1 MSTVVS
7 TSLQRTTNDQ
17 DSHVTKAFYIT
28 NFVANNYSNKVI
40 LWSFVQNR
48 VVDTLCIN

>member
-7 TSLQRTTNDQ
+7 TSLQRTTNNQ
-17 DSHVTKAFYIT
+17 DSRITRAFYIIK
-28 NFVANNYSNKVI
+28 FVTNNYSNKVI

-48 VVDTLCIN
+48 VVDILCIN